1 MQAWLK
7 YGLLP
12 GLTLLAL
19 AVVVACVCAWMMR
32 RYTTSMPL
40 DLSPA
45 DCGLSFIPFRVR
57 GAASASLSCWFI
69 PAEKPRAVMIASHGI
84 ADSKSGV
91 LLYLLPYLRAGYS
104 LVVYDLRHH
113 GESSGRD
120 CTLGCFETRDLLE
133 ITRHVRAE
141 YANGLPLVY
150 WGFSLGATTSL
161 LAAARDARVVA
172 IVAQSPFVNL
182 RAVVRY
188 YAWRFFWVPPPLAA
202 LGVRIFEWYT
212 GARAAD
218 VDVLRVAAALTNR
231 PILLIGSPHDRQVPH
246 AWLTRVHTALPGA
259 ELLLGPYGHDDGML
273 AADTPVDDNAE
284 IRRAI
289 EFLTAAVPAR
299 PTP

>member
-1 MQAWLK
+1 MHAWLK

-12 GLTLLAL
+12 GLTLLVL
-19 AVVVACVCAWMMR
+19 AVLVACACAWMMR
-32 RYTTSMPL
+32 RYTTYMPL

-57 GAASASLSCWFI
+57 GAAGANLACWFI
-69 PAEKPRAVMIASHGI
+69 PAEQPRAVMIASHGV
-84 ADSKSGV
+84 ADGKNSV
-91 LLYLLPYLRAGYS
+91 LMYLLPYLRAGFS

-120 CTLGCFETRDLLE
+120 CTLGYFETRDLLE

-141 YANGLPLVY
+141 YANGRPIVY

-161 LAAARDARVVA
+161 LAAARDPQVAA

-182 RAVVRY
+182 RDVVRY
-188 YAWRFFWVPPPLAA
+188 YAGRFFWVPPPLSA

-212 GARAAD
+212 GARAAE
-218 VDVLRVAAALTNR
+218 VDVPRVAAALTNR
-231 PILLIGSPHDRQVPH
+231 PILLIGSPNDRQVPRV
-246 AWLTRVHTALPGA
+246 WLDQLHTAVPGA
-259 ELLLGPYGHDDGML
+259 ELLLGPFGHDDGML
-273 AADTPVDDNAE
+273 AADTPMDDNAE